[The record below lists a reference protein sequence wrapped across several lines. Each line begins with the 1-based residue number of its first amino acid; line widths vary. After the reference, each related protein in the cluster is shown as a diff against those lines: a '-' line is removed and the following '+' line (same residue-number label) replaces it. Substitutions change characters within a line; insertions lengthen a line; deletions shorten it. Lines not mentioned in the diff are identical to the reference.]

1 MNSFKMRLTS
11 KFMLGVVAIL
21 AVTMATNMILTNKRV
36 NGHANE
42 AFTDKL
48 RQITGMAL
56 TVRDWSAEH
65 QELYRTA
72 KQSSDG
78 KLNIASVPVV
88 QAWQITDQ
96 YAKEMN
102 IEFRTP
108 SLDPRNPDNKAVGFE
123 REALLA
129 FQNDPSMEEYVKREK
144 ESDGQEYVH
153 FAVPVRLGKDCLKCH
168 GFPKGELDPFGYAKE
183 GMSEGD
189 LRAAF
194 VLKANAA
201 TLVADEAAN
210 TQFML
215 WSSLIIMLLVCG
227 VIYWFT
233 RKMVTN
239 PLAEVG
245 QKMEAI
251 SVGDIKQQINYHS
264 GDEIGDVA
272 RSFGKMTEYLSEMAG
287 AADQMASG
295 DLQVDVQPKCEDD
308 ALGNSFK
315 KMAASL
321 RNMIVNVTK
330 TSESLLSASTEISS
344 SAEQMAAGAKQQT
357 DQTTQVSTAVEEM
370 TATVI
375 ETSKNAAEASGVS
388 TQASELAGAGA
399 EIVTQTISGM
409 QRIADVVTSSA
420 TTIGELA
427 KSADQIGEIISVIDD
442 IADQTNLLA
451 LNAAIEAARAGEQGR
466 GFAVVADE
474 VRKLAERTTRATAE
488 ITGMIKDIQ
497 RDTGNAVK
505 SMEEGTLE
513 VNSGRE
519 LADKAGDSLNEIL
532 TMSQRVNSMIQ
543 QIATAAEEQSAAAEQ
558 ISRNVDQIANVTQET
573 AKGASESAFASE
585 DLNKQAENLTQ
596 IVGEFKV

>member
-1 MNSFKMRLTS
+1 MGSLKLRLTS

-21 AVTMATNMILTNKRV
+21 AITMVANLVMTSSRV
-36 NGHANE
+36 NEQADE

-56 TVRDWSAEH
+56 TVRDWSTEH
-65 QELYRTA
+65 QELYKSA
-72 KQSSDG
+72 EQSEDG
-78 KLNIASVPVV
+78 KRDISSVPVV
-88 QAWQITDQ
+88 QAWQITET
-96 YAKEMN
+96 YANSMN

-108 SLDPRNPDNKAVGFE
+108 SLAPRNPDNKAVGFE

-129 FQNDPSMEEYVKREK
+129 FQNDPSMKEYVQREH
-144 ESDGQEYVH
+144 EADGQEYVH
-153 FAVPVRLGKDCLKCH
+153 FAVPVYLDKGCLDCH
-168 GFPKGELDPFGYAKE
+168 GFPKGELDPFGFAKE

-201 TLVADEAAN
+201 TLVANEASN
-210 TQFML
+210 TQYMI
-215 WSSLIIMLLVCG
+215 WSTLIIMLLVCG
-227 VIYWFT
+227 VIYGFT
-233 RKMVTN
+233 RKMVSN
-239 PLAEVG
+239 PLNEVAE
-245 QKMEAI
+245 KMKAI
-251 SVGDIKQQINYHS
+251 ALGDIKQKIDYESN
-264 GDEIGDVA
+264 DEIGDVA
-272 RSFGKMTEYLSEMAG
+272 RSFGEMTEYLSEMAG
-287 AADQMASG
+287 AADQMAAG
-295 DLQVDVQPKCEDD
+295 NLTVQVDPKSDDD

-321 RNMIVNVTK
+321 RNMIVNVSK

-344 SAEQMAAGAKQQT
+344 SAEQMASGAKQQT

-375 ETSKNAAEASGVS
+375 ETARNAGEASTVS
-388 TQASELAGAGA
+388 IQASDMATVGADVVK
-399 EIVTQTISGM
+399 ETISGM
-409 QRIADVVTSSA
+409 QRIADVVSNSA

-427 KSADQIGEIISVIDD
+427 KSADQIGEIIGVIDD

-474 VRKLAERTTRATAE
+474 VRKLAERTTKATAE
-488 ITGMIKDIQ
+488 ITSMIKGIQ
-497 RDTGNAVK
+497 RDTGEAVK
-505 SMEEGTLE
+505 SMEEGNSE
-513 VNSGRE
+513 VTAGRE

-532 TMSQRVNSMIQ
+532 DMSQRVNNMIQ
-543 QIATAAEEQSAAAEQ
+543 QIATAAEQQSAAAEQ
-558 ISRNVDQIANVTQET
+558 ISRSVDQIANVTQET

-585 DLNKQAENLTQ
+585 DLNKQAEGLAQ